1 LAVPTDPARDS
12 FNRAR
17 SCIQKFSKL
26 DSGFGVPGE
35 IGAALEQLIQALIAG
50 PDEASR
56 HQCALL
62 IALDI
67 MKFDLDRISIII
79 YIVDCRDEPNP
90 VAELEF

>member
-1 LAVPTDPARDS
+1 MPTDPARNS
-12 FNRAR
+12 FYRAR
-17 SCIQKFSKL
+17 SLVQELSKL
-26 DSGFGVPGE
+26 SSGPGVPRE
-35 IGAALEQLIQALIAG
+35 ISAALKQLIQGLIAG

-62 IALDI
+62 VALDI

-79 YIVDCRDEPNP
+79 YIVDCREEPNP